1 MTFEKQ
7 VKKAKEKKLQ
17 YRIIR
22 DATFIL
28 LGIIFFIVSIFM
40 SINDKNDK
48 NNKKEKK
55 TTTKKTI
62 TTTIKK

>member
-7 VKKAKEKKLQ
+7 VKNAKEKKLQ

-22 DATFIL
+22 DVTFIL
-28 LGIIFFIVSIFM
+28 LGIIFLIVSIFM
-40 SINDKNDK
+40 SINDK

-55 TTTKKTI
+55 TTTNKTI

>member
-7 VKKAKEKKLQ
+7 IEKAKEKKLQ

-22 DATFIL
+22 DVTFII
-28 LGIIFFIVSIFM
+28 LGIIFLIVSIFM
-40 SINDKNDK
+40 SINDK

>member
-7 VKKAKEKKLQ
+7 VKEAKEKKLQ

-22 DATFIL
+22 DVTFIL
-28 LGIIFFIVSIFM
+28 LGIIFLIVSIFM
-40 SINDKNDK
+40 SINDK

>member
-22 DATFIL
+22 DVTFIL
-28 LGIIFFIVSIFM
+28 LGIIFLIVSIFM
-40 SINDKNDK
+40 SINDKN
-48 NNKKEKK
+48 NKKESR